1 MDTTETVATA
11 IELTGRAPPDRAARR
26 ARSRGAAVAAALILG
41 DALAALVT
49 GGALALA
56 SASHPG
62 PATLLAGPL
71 SLPVFCVLPIF
82 AALGLYAVY
91 GPSPPERLRLRALGV
106 AIYATAC
113 LLATGAAPAAPL
125 LGQASLLGQAPL
137 LGQIAAA
144 SLLLVLIGFYGEA
157 AVRAVLIRRAAW
169 GAPTVIVGADAHAHA
184 LARTLLAQPELGL
197 RPIGYLTDPAR
208 PAEAA
213 AAIHA
218 HPDLPHLGRLDGA
231 AGIGGAEVAIFASC
245 ADLAQYDSRLGR
257 LPFGRVVLA
266 QQIQDLQNMW
276 MQVRP
281 LGDAIGLEIRRELY
295 RPRNLLMKRLLDGL
309 LAGIGLLLLLPL
321 IGVLALAIRRIDPGS
336 PFYAQTRVGRHGR
349 PIRVWKL
356 RTMYR
361 DAETRI
367 AAHLAADPA
376 AAAEWARYFKLR
388 DDPRVLPGLGRFL
401 RRTSLDELPQ
411 LWNVLRGDMSLVG
424 PRPFPAYHMD
434 GFEPDFRALRTSVP
448 PGLTGL
454 WQISARSDGD
464 LAVQRS
470 QDGYYIR
477 NWSLWLDLY
486 ILLATIPAVLCARGA
501 R

>member
-11 IELTGRAPPDRAARR
+11 IELAGRAPPDRAARR

-41 DALAALVT
+41 DALAALAT
-49 GGALALA
+49 GVALALTGA
-56 SASHPG
+56 PHPG
-62 PATLLAGPL
+62 PAALLAGPL
-71 SLPVFCVLPIF
+71 PLPVFCVLPIF

-106 AIYATAC
+106 AIYATGC
-113 LLATGAAPAAPL
+113 LLAAGAAPPAPV
-125 LGQASLLGQAPL
+125 LGQAPL

-144 SLLLVLIGFYGEA
+144 SFLLVLIGFYGEA

-208 PAEAA
+208 SAETAA
-213 AAIHA
+213 TIHA
-218 HPDLPHLGRLDGA
+218 DPDLPHLGRLDGA
-231 AGIGGAEVAIFASC
+231 AGNGAAEVAIFASC

-309 LAGIGLLLLLPL
+309 LAGIGLMLLLP
-321 IGVLALAIRRIDPGS
+321 IIVVLAVAIRRIDPGS
-336 PFYAQTRVGRHGR
+336 PFYAQVRVGRHGR

-361 DAETRI
+361 DAEARLTE
-367 AAHLAADPA
+367 HLAADPA
-376 AAAEWARYFKLR
+376 AEAEWARFFKLR
-388 DDPRVLPGLGRFL
+388 DDPRVLPGIGRFL

-434 GFEPDFRALRTSVP
+434 GFEPDFQALRTSVP

>member
-11 IELTGRAPPDRAARR
+11 IELSGRAAPDRAARR
-26 ARSRGAAVAAALILG
+26 ARSRCALVAVALILG
-41 DALAALVT
+41 DAAAALAA
-49 GGALALA
+49 GAALALGWA
-56 SASHPG
+56 SLSGTPVGRTA
-62 PATLLAGPL
+62 LLAGPL
-71 SLPVFCVLPIF
+71 PLPVFCVLPIF

-106 AIYATAC
+106 AIYLIGC
-113 LLATGAAPAAPL
+113 LLVTGAAPAAPL
-125 LGQASLLGQAPL
+125 LGQV
-137 LGQIAAA
+137 AAA
-144 SLLLVLIGFYGEA
+144 GLFLVLAGFYGEA

-169 GAPTVIVGADAHAHA
+169 GAPTVIVGADAHAQA

-208 PAEAA
+208 PADAA
-213 AAIHA
+213 ATARTG
-218 HPDLPHLGRLDGA
+218 PPLPHLGRLDA
-231 AGIGGAEVAIFASC
+231 ACGVAAEVAVFASC
-245 ADLAQYDSRLGR
+245 ADLAQHEGRLGR

-295 RPRNLLMKRLLDGL
+295 RPRNLLLKRLLDGV
-309 LAGIGLLLLLPL
+309 LAGIGLILLLPL
-321 IGVLALAIRRIDPGS
+321 IAVLAGAIRWIDPGS
-336 PFYAQTRVGRHGR
+336 PFYAQVRVGRHGH

-361 DAETRI
+361 DAEERLTK
-367 AAHLAADPA
+367 HLATDPA
-376 AAAEWARYFKLR
+376 AAAEWARFFKLR
-388 DDPRVLPGLGRFL
+388 DDPRVLPGLGRLL

-434 GFEPDFRALRTSVP
+434 GFEPAFRALRTSVP

>member
-11 IELTGRAPPDRAARR
+11 IELTGRVPPDRAAQR
-26 ARSRGAAVAAALILG
+26 ARSRATRVAATLILG
-41 DALAALVT
+41 DAAAALTT
-49 GGALALA
+49 GSALALA
-56 SASHPG
+56 AGQRGAG
-62 PATLLAGPL
+62 PLLAGPL
-71 SLPVFCVLPIF
+71 PLPTLCVLPIF

-91 GPSPPERLRLRALGV
+91 GPSPPERLRLRAFGV
-106 AIYATAC
+106 AIYALGC
-113 LLATGAAPAAPL
+113 LLATGELPGLAL
-125 LGQASLLGQAPL
+125 LGQV
-137 LGQIAAA
+137 AAA
-144 SLLLVLIGFYGEA
+144 AFLLVLVGFYGEA
-157 AVRAVLIRRAAW
+157 ALRGLLIRRAAW
-169 GAPTVIVGADAHAHA
+169 GAPAVIVGTDAHAHA
-184 LARTLLAQPELGL
+184 LARTLLARPELGL
-197 RPIGYLTDPAR
+197 RPVGYLTDPAR
-208 PAEAA
+208 PHEPAST
-213 AAIHA
+213 A

-231 AGIGGAEVAIFASC
+231 AGAAAEVAVFANC
-245 ADLAQYDSRLGR
+245 ADLAQHEGRLGR
-257 LPFGRVVLA
+257 LPFGRIVLA

-295 RPRNLLMKRLLDGL
+295 RPRNLLLKRLLDGV
-309 LAGIGLLLLLPL
+309 LAGIGLLLLWPL
-321 IGVLALAIRRIDPGS
+321 IAALAGAVRRIDPGS
-336 PFYAQTRVGRHGR
+336 PFYAQVRVGRDGR

-361 DAETRI
+361 DADARLTG
-367 AAHLAADPA
+367 HLAADPA
-376 AAAEWARYFKLR
+376 AAAEWARFFKLR
-388 DDPRVLPGLGRFL
+388 DDPRVLPGIGRFL

-434 GFEPDFRALRTSVP
+434 GFEPAFRALRTSVP

-464 LAVQRS
+464 LDVQRS